1 MNYLKNRLKAFG
13 YAFSGIRDSFLKE
26 THMKL
31 HLLSAVLVVA
41 LGLFLN
47 VSKTDWLI
55 LALAIALVIAFE
67 MINTAI
73 EKLCDVIKPEQDPKI
88 KYIKDV
94 AAGAVLVV
102 CVFALVAGFYVFL
115 PYLRWM

>member
-31 HLLSAVLVVA
+31 HLLSAVLVVT
-41 LGLFLN
+41 LGLFLD
-47 VSKTDWLI
+47 VSKSDWLI
-55 LALAIALVIAFE
+55 LVLAITLVIAFE

-73 EKLCDVIKPEQDPKI
+73 EKLCDVIQPKHDPKI

-102 CVFALVAGFYVFL
+102 CGFAVAVGFYVFL
-115 PYLRWM
+115 PYLSKT